1 MAKYRNLLVAA
12 AVVAVV
18 LPATS
23 LAGLFGPCGFC
34 GLSFSSCFCP
44 PCQMCHHAPAA
55 CACPQPVYQTGLRP
69 VVQTQYRQEQVVT
82 YRDVP
87 RTEMRREAYVEQV
100 PVTTYEQ
107 VTETVYVPQQVTRSV
122 PRTVMQPQTRYRD
135 IAYQVTERVAQTET
149 RLVPQQTVG
158 LVPEMRPVA
167 GCNTCGA
174 ASAAFVPA
182 TVTPY
187 PVPATVPA
195 AVPSATIPSM
205 PAIQVSPHGTHQHE
219 THQHVPA
226 YDDVEW
232 QTIRPRN
239 KPAPAHPTP
248 PVRGASHFR
257 PAPSAATVW
266 QSRF

>member
-34 GLSFSSCFCP
+34 GLSFASCFCP
-44 PCQMCHHAPAA
+44 PCQVCHHAPAA

-69 VVQTQYRQEQVVT
+69 VVQTQYRQQQVVT

-87 RTEMRREAYVEQV
+87 RTEVRREAYVENV
-100 PVTTYEQ
+100 PVTAYEQ
-107 VTETVYVPQQVTRSV
+107 VTETVYVPQQVTRMV
-122 PRTVMQPQTRYRD
+122 PRTVLQQQTRYRD
-135 IAYQVTERVAQTET
+135 VAYHVTERVAQTET
-149 RLVPQQTVG
+149 RLVPQQTVS
-158 LVPEMRPVA
+158 LVPEARHVA

-174 ASAAFVPA
+174 ASASFVPA
-182 TVTPY
+182 SVTPI
-187 PVPATVPA
+187 PTPAIAPTPAPA
-195 AVPSATIPSM
+195 AAIPSM
-205 PAIQVSPHGTHQHE
+205 PTIQVSPHE
-219 THQHVPA
+219 THQHVPT

-232 QTIRPRN
+232 QTIRPRT
-239 KPAPAHPTP
+239 KPTPAHPSP